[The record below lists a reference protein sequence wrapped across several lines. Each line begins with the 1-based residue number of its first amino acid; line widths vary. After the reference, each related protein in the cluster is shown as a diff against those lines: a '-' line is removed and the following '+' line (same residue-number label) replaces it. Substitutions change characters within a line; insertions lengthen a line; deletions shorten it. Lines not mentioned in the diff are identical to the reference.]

1 MEIKIPLLLST
12 IAVVHPMTHLVIV
25 NLHIQLNLSLLEEKE
40 EKKNLKD
47 VVILTLLVAM
57 LAKLTLPKLN
67 IVLLSQVTLVAMTLG
82 KKNAV
87 SKISPHVKHVK
98 LV

>member
-25 NLHIQLNLSLLEEKE
+25 NLHIQLTLSL